1 MEAKGGVLLF
11 LAKLKIENAKKMIFW
26 GGFCNSQKLEFQ
38 SNNETKAQDLC
49 IRFQQEANNIE
60 GCLKVFTFI
69 SLSAL

>member
-1 MEAKGGVLLF
+1 MPKRWF
-11 LAKLKIENAKKMIFW
+11 F

-60 GCLKVFTFI
+60 GCLKVFTFM